1 MRHLLPALVA
11 VSLLT
16 GCWTTVATAT
26 EKNPSPH
33 IHPIISN
40 IPVVPGARMHLP
52 DHIHVQP
59 GQKPTA
65 QEPPAP
71 DTQGPEKP
79 AAGTETPAPVV
90 SNVPTPVV
98 KPPEEATAA
107 ETPAPTEKTP
117 VPSEEPVVENEAT
130 EEGTPAP
137 VETQAPE
144 TEAPAPVED
153 PAVENETPA
162 EPAATPVSAPEA
174 TEPVTESGKVDQP
187 AAEPAPANTPA
198 LTEEAFLPPSP
209 DEFHWL
215 KNEEGGYAVP
225 LPLVF
230 GPDPLADLP
239 ATGPMLVRGENPA
252 MFLAVTVDD
261 SGDKLHYRN
270 TDTLPEIPGARLI
283 RETERYS
290 KPDRHPVTCIYQEAE
305 VEGIPVLVVR
315 SSMVADKRTYRT
327 VSVFPRSRWNHLIPR
342 VLFTIDNLQTWTPQH
357 HKNSG
362 KKR

>member
-16 GCWTTVATAT
+16 GCWTSVANAT
-26 EKNPSPH
+26 EQNPSPH

-52 DHIHVQP
+52 DHIHVRP
-59 GQKPTA
+59 GQNPIAK
-65 QEPPAP
+65 EPPAP

-90 SNVPTPVV
+90 SNVPTPVE
-98 KPPEEATAA
+98 KPLKETTVAEIQASEA
-107 ETPAPTEKTP
+107 E
-117 VPSEEPVVENEAT
+117 
-130 EEGTPAP
+130 TPAP
-137 VETQAPE
+137 VETQTPE
-144 TEAPAPVED
+144 VEAPAP
-153 PAVENETPA
+153 A
-162 EPAATPVSAPEA
+162 E
-174 TEPVTESGKVDQP
+174 
-187 AAEPAPANTPA
+187 TPA

-225 LPLVF
+225 LLPDF

-239 ATGPMLVRGENPA
+239 AAGPMLVRGENPA

-261 SGDKLHYRN
+261 SNDKLHYRN

-290 KPDRHPVTCIYQEAE
+290 KPDRHPVTCIYEEAQ

-315 SSMVADKRTYRT
+315 SSMVVDRRTYRT
-327 VSVFPRSRWNHLIPR
+327 VSVFPRNRWNHLIPR
-342 VLFTIDNLQTWTPQH
+342 VLFTIDNLQPWTPQH
-357 HKNSG
+357 HKDSG